1 MVDSD
6 KGRLGNDVLTRLS
19 PDISAGRR
27 FAELQAIDRERKQ
40 PEVIVV
46 RPVTAGRAG
55 TAIAN
60 ATEVIDA
67 LLEIPGPSGRPSE
80 FGEMS

>member
-1 MVDSD
+1 MMC
-6 KGRLGNDVLTRLS
+6 LRLS

-55 TAIAN
+55 AAIAN

-67 LLEIPGPSGRPSE
+67 LLEIPGAA
-80 FGEMS
+80 F